1 MEPRMVVEVIRGIVI
16 VRITPALVPT
26 HNRSLHTISDVIRKQ
41 AALCCLMMS
50 SAAVIK
56 ITTQLKNHSHYSKQ
70 ETWGSLPV
78 FMHVKYCYE
87 RDDFGEDL
95 HCSF

>member
-1 MEPRMVVEVIRGIVI
+1 MGAGMEPRMVVEVIRGIVI

-41 AALCCLMMS
+41 AALCCRMMS

-56 ITTQLKNHSHYSKQ
+56 TNTQLLEPQNSKNHSHYS
-70 ETWGSLPV
+70 
-78 FMHVKYCYE
+78 
-87 RDDFGEDL
+87 
-95 HCSF
+95 